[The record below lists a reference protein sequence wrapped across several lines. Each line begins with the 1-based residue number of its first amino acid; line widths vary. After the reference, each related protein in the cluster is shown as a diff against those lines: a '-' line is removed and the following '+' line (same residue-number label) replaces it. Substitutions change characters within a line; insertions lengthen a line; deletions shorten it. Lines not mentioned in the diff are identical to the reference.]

1 MALTRRLV
9 GWLLVFDDSQGF
21 VDVVEFERE
30 SDARLAYRDL
40 QHPMVRDA
48 ARGLT
53 EANTCSLLGC
63 GSCRILPVR
72 RRQVCRVARALV
84 GVLPRRGE
92 LTGGA
97 GTRLSLGS
105 SRLAFASPRSPW
117 PGPAWWGDSRD
128 GLFFLAHVGVQV
140 AGRSFD
146 PR

>member
-97 GTRLSLGS
+97 GTRLSAGVVRPGL
-105 SRLAFASPRSPW
+105 RLAAVPMARSCV
-117 PGPAWWGDSRD
+117 
-128 GLFFLAHVGVQV
+128 VGVTR
-140 AGRSFD
+140 AMACSFWLMSAC
-146 PR
+146 R